1 MIQYPRPQSP
11 TQQMV
16 EIAVR
21 YANPG
26 VNLRDHALCRLVL
39 IASEMTYDDLQ
50 ELNRRLQAERA
61 GS

>member
-1 MIQYPRPQSP
+1 MIQEPRPQSP

-16 EIAVR
+16 EIAVK

-39 IASEMTYDDLQ
+39 IASET
-50 ELNRRLQAERA
+50 
-61 GS
+61 

>member
-1 MIQYPRPQSP
+1 MIQEPRPQSP

-16 EIAVR
+16 EIAVK

-39 IASEMTYDDLQ
+39 IASELPYDELQ
-50 ELNRRLQAERA
+50 EVCRRLQAERA